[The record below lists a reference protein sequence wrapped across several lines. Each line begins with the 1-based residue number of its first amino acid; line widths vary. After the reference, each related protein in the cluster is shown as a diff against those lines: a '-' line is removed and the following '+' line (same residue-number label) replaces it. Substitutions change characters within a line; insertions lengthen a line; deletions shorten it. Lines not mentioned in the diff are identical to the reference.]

1 MIAVVGE
8 ALVDLVGAADG
19 RTFTAH
25 PGGSPANVA
34 LGLARLGV
42 PVSLHT
48 ALGRDHFGRLVTVH
62 LRRDGVRLPDS
73 SYTDS
78 PTGLAVAV
86 LDAAG
91 VASYDFRLGW
101 DPAPLQLP
109 AGAPCLHTGSL
120 ATTLAPGA
128 AAVEDLVRRVR
139 DEVTVSFD
147 PNVRPALA
155 GDRKAARERVER
167 LVGLSHLVKVS
178 EEDLAW
184 LQPGE
189 DVEALA
195 REWLTLGPQLVVVTL
210 GEGGALAVA
219 ARPVGPLVVA
229 ARHEGPLVVARPAR
243 KVDIVDTVG
252 AGDAFTAGLLS
263 WLFAGGWLDEA
274 GSRLAGLTP
283 AEWEAAL
290 DRAVL
295 VAALTCA
302 RPGADPPRLD
312 AVAAAAAIQPPP

>member
-1 MIAVVGE
+1 VIAVVGE
-8 ALVDLVGAADG
+8 SLVDLVGAADG
-19 RTFTAH
+19 HTFTAH

-48 ALGRDHFGRLVTVH
+48 ALGRDHFGRLVADH
-62 LRRDGVRLPDS
+62 LRRDGVRLPDAS
-73 SYTDS
+73 FTGS

-109 AGAPCLHTGSL
+109 ADARCLHTGSI

-128 AAVEDLVRRVR
+128 AMVEDLVPRVR

-155 GDRKAARERVER
+155 GDRGAARERVER

-184 LQPGE
+184 LRPGE
-189 DVEALA
+189 NPEAVARGWLA
-195 REWLTLGPQLVVVTL
+195 LGPALVVVTL
-210 GEGGALAVA
+210 GGAGALAVA
-219 ARPVGPLVVA
+219 AGSA
-229 ARHEGPLVVARPAR
+229 APIDRPAR
-243 KVDIVDTVG
+243 DVDVVDTVG

-263 WLFAGGWLDEA
+263 WLFAGGWLEGA
-274 GSRLAGLTP
+274 GGRLAGISA
-283 AEWEAAL
+283 AEMGAAL
-290 DRAVL
+290 DRATL

-302 RPGADPPRLD
+302 RPGADPPDRAALEALAGVRTGRLD
-312 AVAAAAAIQPPP
+312 DPGRVTRRR

>member
-8 ALVDLVGAADG
+8 SLVDLVGAADG

-34 LGLARLGV
+34 LGLARLGL

-48 ALGRDHFGRLVTVH
+48 ALGRDHFGRLVTDH

-73 SYTDS
+73 SYTDA

-101 DPAPLQLP
+101 DPGPLRLP
-109 AGAPCLHTGSL
+109 AEVRCLHTGSL
-120 ATTLAPGA
+120 ATTLAPGR

-139 DEVTVSFD
+139 EQVTVSFD

-155 GDRKAARERVER
+155 GDRGAARERVER

-178 EEDLAW
+178 EEDLSW
-184 LQPGE
+184 LRPGKDAE
-189 DVEALA
+189 GVAL
-195 REWLTLGPQLVVVTL
+195 EWVQLGAQLVVVTL
-210 GEGGALAVA
+210 GAAGALAVA
-219 ARPVGPLVVA
+219 AGASAPLT
-229 ARHEGPLVVARPAR
+229 RPAR
-243 KVDIVDTVG
+243 EVDVVDTVG

-263 WLFAGGWLDEA
+263 WLSAGGWLEGA
-274 GSRLAGLTP
+274 GRRLAGISA
-283 AEWEAAL
+283 AELGAAL
-290 DRAVL
+290 DRAAL

-302 RPGADPPRLD
+302 RAGADPPHRAALEQG
-312 AVAAAAAIQPPP
+312 AAAQAW

>member
-48 ALGRDHFGRLVTVH
+48 ALGRDHFGRLVTDH

-101 DPAPLQLP
+101 DPAPLQPP
-109 AGAPCLHTGSL
+109 ADARCLHTGSL
-120 ATTLAPGA
+120 ATALAPGA
-128 AAVEDLVRRVR
+128 QAVEDLVRRVR
-139 DEVTVSFD
+139 ERVTVSFD

-155 GDRKAARERVER
+155 GDRGAARERVER

-184 LQPGE
+184 LWPGE

-195 REWLTLGPQLVVVTL
+195 RTWLALGPRVVVVTL
-210 GEGGALAVA
+210 GGGGALVVA
-219 ARPVGPLVVA
+219 ARPV
-229 ARHEGPLVVARPAR
+229 GPLVVARPAR
-243 KVDIVDTVG
+243 KVDVVDTVG
-252 AGDAFTAGLLS
+252 AGDAFTAGLLA
-263 WLFAGGWLDEA
+263 WLSAGGWLDEA
-274 GSRLAGLTP
+274 GGRLAGLTT

-302 RPGADPPRLD
+302 RAGADPPTLD
-312 AVAAAAAIQPPP
+312 VVDAAAATHPPQ